1 MKLNN
6 EMRCLIETLFARVAE
21 YNALNLGR
29 QEAAL
34 RLTKQGI
41 TLHVNFDYWRGAS
54 SVANSQADLED
65 MVKWLDETLA
75 IALKDVNEAI
85 REKEE
90 EPQRELDKEQI

>member
-1 MKLNN
+1 MRLNN
-6 EMRCLIETLFARVAE
+6 EMRCLIETLFNRVAE
-21 YNALNLGR
+21 YNALNLWR
-29 QEAAL
+29 REAAL

-41 TLHVNFDYWRGAS
+41 TLHINFDYWRGAG